1 MRFMSVALCLLIVS
15 RVSAQR
21 PRADLKSL
29 HNEHRWFELRDA
41 VAQEGGTS
49 FYRGIVECAFSQLS
63 ECEADLHAAMAS
75 ADKLDSIEAHRI
87 LISAYL
93 RTGQYKAAQKEAD
106 ALLALTPND
115 SDTRGDYPLL
125 ELLGQ
130 SPDQIVQST
139 GSSALQIQEH
149 GLPVLISA
157 KPATYWFD
165 TGANLSVMSESE
177 ARRLGLVTR
186 TVESKVGVMTG
197 AKVQFRVAV
206 ANNVQIGNSR
216 LQNVAFLVFSDDQQP
231 FSSLPEGSRGL
242 LGMPILLALGRVS
255 FGPDRHFQ
263 ITPKQIDRSSTH
275 PNLCFD
281 GKNPIALVE
290 YAGRQL
296 SFTLDTGATN
306 TDLYPPF
313 ARSFPEV
320 VRHGKTS
327 SSKMEGVGSTDEL
340 YSVVLAS
347 LKLRIDQFS
356 AVLHPA
362 TVLLKENGESS
373 KYFYGNLG
381 IDLLMQPRSVT
392 IDFKNLRLSAQGQ

>member
-1 MRFMSVALCLLIVS
+1 MTVALCLLIVS

-29 HNEHRWFELRDA
+29 HDEHRWFELRAA

-49 FYRGIVECAFSQLS
+49 FYRGVVECAFSQLS
-63 ECEADLHAAMAS
+63 ECESDLHAAMRS
-75 ADKLDSIEAHRI
+75 AEKLDLIEAHRI
-87 LISAYL
+87 LVSAYL
-93 RTGQYKAAQKEAD
+93 RTGQYKAAKKEAD
-106 ALLALTPND
+106 ALLALSPND
-115 SDTRGDYPLL
+115 SDARGDYPLL
-125 ELLGQ
+125 KLLGQ
-130 SPDQIVQST
+130 FPDQVVRN
-139 GSSALQIQEH
+139 GSSALHIQEH
-149 GLPVLISA
+149 GLPVLINA

-177 ARRLGLVTR
+177 ARRLGLLTR
-186 TVESKVGVMTG
+186 SVESKVAVMTG
-197 AKVQFRVAV
+197 AKVQFRGAV
-206 ANNVQIGNSR
+206 ANSVQIGNSR

-231 FSSLPEGSRGL
+231 FSRMPEESRGL
-242 LGMPILLALGRVS
+242 LGMPILLAWGQVS
-255 FGPDRHFQ
+255 FGPDRHFE
-263 ITPKQIDRSSTH
+263 ITPKQTDNRSTH

-281 GKNPIALVE
+281 GKNPIALIE

-313 ARSFPEV
+313 AKSFPEV
-320 VRHGKTS
+320 VRHGKPA

-340 YSVVLAS
+340 DSVVLAS

-356 AVLHPA
+356 GVLHPA

-381 IDLLMQPRSVT
+381 IDLLMQPRSVI